1 MGLSDGTD
9 DRGFNS
15 YVENKNYRYSH
26 IILELENLQILDFK
40 MESDSQCILPVHQ
53 TLKNVM
59 KNKFEKNEREII
71 LKDKQELSE

>member
-1 MGLSDGTD
+1 
-9 DRGFNS
+9 
-15 YVENKNYRYSH
+15 
-26 IILELENLQILDFK
+26 
-40 MESDSQCILPVHQ
+40 MESDSLYILPVYQ

>member
-1 MGLSDGTD
+1 
-9 DRGFNS
+9 
-15 YVENKNYRYSH
+15 
-26 IILELENLQILDFK
+26 

>member
-1 MGLSDGTD
+1 MGLSDRTD

-15 YVENKNYRYSH
+15 YVENKNNTYSH

-40 MESDSQCILPVHQ
+40 MKCNSLYILPVYK

>member
-1 MGLSDGTD
+1 MKC
-9 DRGFNS
+9 NS
-15 YVENKNYRYSH
+15 LY
-26 IILELENLQILDFK
+26 
-40 MESDSQCILPVHQ
+40 ILPGYK